1 MKEKAKEGQ
10 LCPKMGLLVDNRN
23 QESAISIGM
32 ESAFNKDGSAISVR
46 CRSHSYKKAGAIP
59 IRMPMA

>member
-10 LCPKMGLLVDNRN
+10 LCPKMGSLEDNRN

-46 CRSHSYKKAGAIP
+46 GRSHSYKKAGAIP
-59 IRMPMA
+59 IRMQMA

>member
-1 MKEKAKEGQ
+1 
-10 LCPKMGLLVDNRN
+10 MGSLEDNRN

-46 CRSHSYKKAGAIP
+46 GRSHSYKKAGAIP
-59 IRMPMA
+59 IRMQMA